1 MPTAKRSAGRR
12 RGAFDVAAGDAIGL
26 PALADE
32 LLATMA
38 SIRRSGR
45 LVAGRPVELSALTG
59 SQVDLVRLVRRRP
72 GVSVTQAAEELRLAA
87 NTVSTLVRQLT
98 DAGLLMRTADDSDR
112 RVARLE
118 LTAAMQRKVDALR
131 DRRVAMLTA
140 AMAQLSPADQRRLV
154 GALGVLGRL
163 AGRLPDREGSDE

>member
-1 MPTAKRSAGRR
+1 MPTAKHSAARR
-12 RGAFDVAAGDAIGL
+12 RGAVEVAAGDAIGL

-59 SQVDLVRLVRRRP
+59 SQLDLVRLVRRRP
-72 GVSVTQAAEELRLAA
+72 GVSVTEAAGELRLAA
-87 NTVSTLVRQLT
+87 NTVSTLVRQLS
-98 DAGLLMRTADDSDR
+98 DAGLLSRTADDSDR

-140 AMAQLSPADQRRLV
+140 AMARLSPADRRRLV
-154 GALGVLGRL
+154 GALGVLERL
-163 AGRLPDREGSDE
+163 AGRLPDREVSDE